1 MWQENNKGKREGFP
15 WYREWGETGRWGDW
29 EELGEVGERP
39 SWSFGGRDAGGRN
52 ELEAHSPT
60 KGKSGCGTAAPPRRA
75 GRPRSDKK
83 PMEEAVAKE
92 NLNKGI
98 GKSIR
103 ELHR

>member
-1 MWQENNKGKREGFP
+1 MVSRVGREGKM
-15 WYREWGETGRWGDW
+15 GGLGGDGRGGRTTI
-29 EELGEVGERP
+29 LFVR
-39 SWSFGGRDAGGRN
+39 GRDAGGRN

-60 KGKSGCGTAAPPRRA
+60 KGKSDCGTAAPPRRA

-83 PMEEAVAKE
+83 STEEDVAKE

-98 GKSIR
+98 GKSIW

>member
-1 MWQENNKGKREGFP
+1 MVSRVGREGKRG
-15 WYREWGETGRWGDW
+15 
-29 EELGEVGERP
+29 ELGGDGRGGRTTILVVR
-39 SWSFGGRDAGGRN
+39 GRDAGGRN
-52 ELEAHSPT
+52 EPEAHSPT

-83 PMEEAVAKE
+83 PTEEDVAKE